1 MNFIEFKKQGHATQS
16 PCIYAPQP
24 YWDLIKIK
32 HQNPVENTAHHVTF
46 FGNEHNLSKESAAQ
60 NRFFFLLS
68 QNTPVSWIFSIFE
81 KEKLLELWINKLKF
95 KNSN

>member
-16 PCIYAPQP
+16 PCKQYAPQP
-24 YWDLIKIK
+24 YWALIKIK
-32 HQNPVENTAHHVTF
+32 HQNPVETTAHHVTF
-46 FGNEHNLSKESAAQ
+46 FGIEHIFQRNLQQ

-68 QNTPVSWIFSIFE
+68 QNTPVSWISSFLGGKAVGTLDQQI
-81 KEKLLELWINKLKF
+81 KI